1 MDTAPIATVET
12 YEQLLQL
19 LRARMVALD
28 SSYEMVEVVSGIGE
42 RYLNRVLGPN
52 PTKGIG
58 PVTFSIFGAWA
69 FALSWSRTRS
79 SSLAFARVYAAGSSA
94 TARTQIGS
102 NVSRRPPQPDFLRHN
117 PTIGFWG

>member
-28 SSYEMVEVVSGIGE
+28 SSYETVEVVSGIGE
-42 RYLNRVLGPN
+42 RYLNRVLGPH

-58 PVTFSIFGAWA
+58 PVTFSIFGA
-69 FALSWSRTRS
+69 LGLRVV
-79 SSLAFARVYAAGSSA
+79 LVEDPELVARVRARLRCRFERNGPHANWVKRQQAA
-94 TARTQIGS
+94 
-102 NVSRRPPQPDFLRHN
+102 
-117 PTIGFWG
+117 PTT